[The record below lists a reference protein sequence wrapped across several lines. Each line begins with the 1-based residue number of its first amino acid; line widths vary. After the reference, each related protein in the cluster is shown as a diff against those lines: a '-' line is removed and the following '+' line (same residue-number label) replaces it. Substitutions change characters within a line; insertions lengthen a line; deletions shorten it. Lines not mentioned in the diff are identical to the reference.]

1 MVEYKVK
8 NPKASFLDKLFNRDT
23 ISCMAVIHAKSDN
36 GCYYYPDGSKFIIH
50 KSNLRCNKNTL
61 ELTKESMNYL
71 SSVTDRI
78 ILIRPGITEEYIPI
92 DGRLELELGSGVSMK
107 FYSDPR
113 NRFAVCD
120 LNLLVDS
127 NMYESPDNIEYSLD
141 GSNYKVHVATNLL
154 LDLCHPFICEGI
166 RVPNNRNEINQMID
180 SFKILD

>member
-23 ISCMAVIHAKSDN
+23 ISCMGVIRAKSDN

-50 KSNLRCNKNTL
+50 KSNLRCNKDTL

-71 SSVTDRI
+71 SSVTDGI
-78 ILIRPGITEEYIPI
+78 ILIRPGITEEYTPI
-92 DGRLELELGSGVSMK
+92 DERLRLELELGMNMK
-107 FYSDPR
+107 IYDKPI

-127 NMYESPDNIEYSLD
+127 NMYELPNNIEYSLD
-141 GSNYKVHVATNLL
+141 GSNYKVHTAANLL
-154 LDLCHPFICEGI
+154 LDLYRPFICEGVK
-166 RVPNNRNEINQMID
+166 VPNNRNKINQMID
-180 SFKILD
+180 SFKIL